1 MPSAA
6 YSLASVRARPVT
18 AARIEF
24 ESSRPSTGC
33 LTADEVMVIRRPH
46 LFFCMRGRVSLAKK
60 TVLIRSWSTAERQ
73 SSGFVFLNELD
84 GGPPELVTQI
94 SMRPKRASTAV
105 TKVATA
111 DKSVASSAGRR
122 VLMTAVDKPLLVPTA
137 SQHPVSHFPAKC
149 GPANV
154 PKPTWVCDCLYMLPC
169 LGSPARRWC

>member
-18 AARIEF
+18 AERIEF

-84 GGPPELVTQI
+84 GGPQELVTQI
-94 SMRPKRASTAV
+94 SMRSKRDLTAV
-105 TKVATA
+105 TKAAT
-111 DKSVASSAGRR
+111 DVKSVTSWSLRR
-122 VLMTAVDKPLLVPTA
+122 ISRNVDFCIYA
-137 SQHPVSHFPAKC
+137 PVYA
-149 GPANV
+149 
-154 PKPTWVCDCLYMLPC
+154 
-169 LGSPARRWC
+169 